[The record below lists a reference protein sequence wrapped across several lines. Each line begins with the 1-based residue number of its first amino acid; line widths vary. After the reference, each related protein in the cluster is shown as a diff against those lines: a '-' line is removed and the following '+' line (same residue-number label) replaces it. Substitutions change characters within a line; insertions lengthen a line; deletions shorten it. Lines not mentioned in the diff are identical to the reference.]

1 MDFHH
6 YDFYS
11 QALAKIQRNDN
22 KDRQDVES
30 MRTDGLLEPYKLF
43 ALLDEV
49 ERHMIRYPAL
59 DLRAI
64 RQRLSAWLQP

>member
-11 QALAKIQRNDN
+11 QALAKIERNHN

-30 MRTDGLLEPYKLF
+30 MRVNGRVEPDKLL

-49 ERHMIRYPAL
+49 EPHMIRYPAL
-59 DLRAI
+59 DPRAI
-64 RQRLSAWLQP
+64 RQILAAWLQP